1 MSEMLEQCHGGPKR
15 YGNIDDEDTLRANL
29 AMNCIP
35 EDTESMTLVDYPA
48 FLEARRRLMAQ
59 RIKTYFENL

>member
-35 EDTESMTLVDYPA
+35 EGTESMTLVDYPA

-59 RIKTYFENL
+59 RIKTYFEKL